1 MIVLRVLTSEGPEK
15 VRQER
20 GPLILEK
27 TRGED
32 TSSEAAKL
40 CLGQKGKADS

>member
-27 TRGED
+27 TGGGRHVLR
-32 TSSEAAKL
+32 S
-40 CLGQKGKADS
+40 C